1 MEYIPLEVSKNRT
14 IMEQSEMSCVLNLTI
29 ALNWLESLSSS
40 QPHGLRIL
48 HQIAS
53 ER

>member
-14 IMEQSEMSCVLNLTI
+14 VMEQSEMSCVLKLTI

-40 QPHGLRIL
+40 QPHGLMMLHRI
-48 HQIAS
+48 AN